1 MRRHQARLAIAFLLT
16 LLLSSSAPVT
26 AKGRKEK
33 PALGSAPAV
42 LWREPVD
49 IESRNLLYGSGG
61 KEHLPGKKLVYVKE
75 NLNGINPKF
84 DVRDSDGTH
93 WGVKLGEEA
102 KPETA
107 AARLVWAVGYFTAD
121 YYYLP
126 EMTLSGMPPLHRG
139 RQLINADGQIKGV
152 RLKRHAKGARKIG
165 YWHWDHNPF
174 SGSRELDGLRI
185 MMELICNTDLKP
197 EHRVIYDVHHEE
209 QRYYIIDLGGSFG
222 KPGLGWNRTK
232 GVLKDYASKPLIR
245 RDHGEYLDFWWFK
258 HIPREHAKWIG
269 SYLAR
274 LSDAQISDA
283 FRAAGFSPEEVD
295 GFTKCVRQKIN
306 ELVRL

>member
-1 MRRHQARLAIAFLLT
+1 MSRRVDKLILAFLLT
-16 LLLSSSAPVT
+16 LVLSASAPVT
-26 AKGRKEK
+26 AKSKKEK
-33 PALGSAPAV
+33 PAVGSAPAV

-49 IESRNLLYGSGG
+49 IESRDLFFGSGG
-61 KEHLPGKKLVYVKE
+61 KEHLPAKKLVYIRE

-84 DVRDSDGTH
+84 DVRDSAGTR
-93 WGVKLGEEA
+93 WGVKMGEEA

-126 EMTLSGMPPLHRG
+126 ELTLSGMPPLHRG
-139 RQLINADGQIKGV
+139 KELISKDGVIKGV
-152 RLKRHAKGARKIG
+152 RLKRHPKGAQKIG
-165 YWHWDHNPF
+165 FWHWDNNPF
-174 SGSRELDGLRI
+174 AGSREMDGLRI
-185 MMELICNTDLKP
+185 MMELICNTDLKL

-222 KPGLGWNRTK
+222 KAGLGWNRTK
-232 GVLKDYASKPLIR
+232 GVLKDYASKPLVR
-245 RDHGEYLDFWWFK
+245 RDHGEYLDFYYFK

-274 LSDAQISDA
+274 LSDVQIKDA
-283 FRAAGFSPEEVD
+283 FLAAGYSPEEAD
-295 GFTKCVRQKIN
+295 GFSRCVRQKIN
-306 ELVRL
+306 ELVHL